1 MSANGP
7 EITARTHSRVFG
19 LDALRAAAILV
30 VVLSHCFAVLYP
42 HFPDTLNFFCESG
55 FYGVE
60 LFFVLSGFLIGQILL
75 RTGPSIGDP
84 RTLLLFYVRRWFRT
98 LPLFYLFLAVNVI
111 IEYRVFHRSYHP
123 GEIVQHGLF
132 LRTLTSERL
141 AFFRESWSLAVEEW
155 FYLLFPA
162 ALAAG
167 LFLGRKFERVF
178 IFAAAAFY
186 LFSTMARLFTAT
198 IANYTW
204 GWQRTVVVD
213 RFDALMT
220 GMFVAWIAGCW
231 PGLWQ
236 KHARSLALG
245 GATLLFVLYLSL
257 WRIQN
262 GHLTPA
268 PDSFF
273 ARTFRFNLVSLG
285 FALLLPAAAGWAR
298 SHENI
303 ASWSIRKVALWSY
316 AMYLVNL
323 PICALAL
330 TNRHFFTD
338 WQNSVSDA
346 FALFALPMVATIVM
360 GGLIYQFFEVHCT
373 RLREPVS
380 RWILRHKSNR

>member
-19 LDALRAAAILV
+19 LDALRAAAISV
-30 VVLSHCFAVLYP
+30 VVLSHCFAVLNP

-75 RTGPSIGDP
+75 RTGPSIGDS

-98 LPLFYLFLAVNVI
+98 LPLFFLFLAVNVI
-111 IEYRVFHRSYHP
+111 IEYRVFHHSYRP
-123 GEIVQHGLF
+123 GEIVQTGLF
-132 LRTLTSERL
+132 LRSLTSDGL
-141 AFFRESWSLAVEEW
+141 TFFRESWSLAVEEW

-186 LFSTMARLFTAT
+186 LFSTIARLFTAT
-198 IANYTW
+198 FANYDW
-204 GWQRTVVVD
+204 GWQRTIVVC

-220 GMFVAWIAGCW
+220 GMLVAWVAGRW

-236 KHARSLALG
+236 KQARSLAIG
-245 GATLLFVLYLSL
+245 GTTLLFVLYLSL
-257 WRIQN
+257 WRIQD
-262 GHLTPA
+262 GHLAHA

-273 ARTFRFNLVSLG
+273 ASTFRFNLVSLG
-285 FALLLPAAAGWAR
+285 FALLLPAAAGWTR
-298 SHENI
+298 SHENV
-303 ASWSIRKVALWSY
+303 ASWSIRKIALWSY

-323 PICALAL
+323 PVFALAL
-330 TNRHFFTD
+330 TNGHFFMN
-338 WQNSVSDA
+338 WQNSVSHA
-346 FALFALPMVATIVM
+346 FALFALVTGATIVTS
-360 GGLIYQFFEVHCT
+360 GLLYQFFEVHCT